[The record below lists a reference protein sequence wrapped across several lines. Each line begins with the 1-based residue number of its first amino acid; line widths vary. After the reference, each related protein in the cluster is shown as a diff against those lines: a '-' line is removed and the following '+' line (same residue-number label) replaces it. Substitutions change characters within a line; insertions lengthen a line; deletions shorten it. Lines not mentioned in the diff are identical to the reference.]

1 MDTTA
6 NHSLG
11 KPSRS
16 SGFVL
21 AEVVISSGLAAVL
34 ITGLVF
40 GYLQTAAQAEWSAYS
55 LAAQSLAQERVEQGR
70 ASAWNPFA
78 VPPIDELVS
87 SNFPVQM
94 KILDMPSSGTNVV
107 RAVSFTTIAT
117 ISTNPP
123 LRMIKVDC
131 IWSFMDRGMFTNSVV
146 TYRGP
151 D

>member
-6 NHSLG
+6 
-11 KPSRS
+11 SRS
-16 SGFVL
+16 FGKSSCDFGFVL
-21 AEVVISSGLAAVL
+21 AEVVISSGLAAML

-70 ASAWNPFA
+70 ACAWNPYA

-87 SNFPVQM
+87 SNFPVQL
-94 KILDMPSSGTNVV
+94 KVLDVPSSGTNAV
-107 RAVSFTTIAT
+107 RAANFTTIAT
-117 ISTNPP
+117 VSTMPP

-131 IWSFMDRGMFTNSVV
+131 VWSFMDRGMFTNSVV

>member
-6 NHSLG
+6 SHSFR
-11 KPSRS
+11 KS
-16 SGFVL
+16 SCQFGFVL
-21 AEVVISSGLAAVL
+21 AEVAISSGLAALL

-40 GYLQTAAQAEWSAYS
+40 GYLQTAARAEWSAYS
-55 LAAQSLAQERVEQGR
+55 LASQSLAQERVEQGR
-70 ASAWNPFA
+70 ACAWNPFA
-78 VPPIDELVS
+78 VPPIDELVT
-87 SNFPVQM
+87 SNFPVQV
-94 KILDMPSSGTNVV
+94 KVLDVPSSGTNVLY
-107 RAVSFTTIAT
+107 ATSFTTIAT

-131 IWSFMDRGMFTNSVV
+131 VWSFVDRGPFTNSVV